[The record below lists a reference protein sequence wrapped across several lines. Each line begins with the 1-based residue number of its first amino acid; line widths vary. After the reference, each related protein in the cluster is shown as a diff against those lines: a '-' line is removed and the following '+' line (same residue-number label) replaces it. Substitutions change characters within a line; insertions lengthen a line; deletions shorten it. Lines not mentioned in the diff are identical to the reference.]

1 MMIMFRMVFF
11 LFRLHTHPE
20 LLGPFWAREFAVAHR
35 DIDDDSV
42 RLHFSGSDSGSTKKT
57 RWSYYDSYIETS
69 SQSLMIGIVLVDS
82 IVMLANIA
90 SSYL

>member
-1 MMIMFRMVFF
+1 MMMFRMFF

-42 RLHFSGSDSGSTKKT
+42 RLHFSDSGSTKKT
-57 RWSYYDSYIETS
+57 R
-69 SQSLMIGIVLVDS
+69 
-82 IVMLANIA
+82 
-90 SSYL
+90 